1 MAGGEDMALGAP
13 YPEHWE
19 ADVVLR
25 DGTTM
30 RIRPIMPADSGAV
43 ERFHERQSPESVYLR
58 FFAPLERIPA
68 RDLHRFTHVDHH
80 DRVALVLE
88 SAGEIVAIGR
98 FDRIDEDAAEVA
110 FNVSDA
116 VQGKG
121 LGSVLLEHL
130 AAAGRELGVRR
141 FVADVLPQNTRMLRV
156 FTDAGYDVD
165 QHLDDGLVSVSFTI
179 RPTDRSLAVLAE
191 RERRAE
197 ALSMAA
203 VLGPERVLLIGAGE
217 EGTAMARRLH
227 EGVAA
232 VGEDRVAVV
241 GLPGYPSRVEDLA
254 TDVSADLALVAA
266 PAPYVLDLVPQLAGR
281 GVRAVVLYTGGY
293 EAGHASGKVPQRT
306 LVRRLRERGMR
317 LVGPRSFGVRTVDD
331 AGAMNATLRRG
342 ALRSGAVGIF
352 CQSAAAGLQLLDGA
366 ADRDLGLSSFLS
378 AGHRVDVSGNDA
390 MQFWTTSPATRVACL
405 RLESIG
411 NPRKFSRVARRLSE
425 QGPVVAMIAGAT
437 GQLRPPGHAVR
448 TTTTP
453 RRALDELVRQAG
465 VLLTAS
471 DAEMLDLAALLSEQP
486 LPTGERVL
494 VITNSGAQAAAM
506 SELIRAHGLLEAP
519 GSVALSSGA
528 DAAAYKTC
536 VDDALSRQ
544 DWDMAIV
551 GYVALLDDDG
561 SRVAGEIRR
570 LSGQSERT
578 VAATLYR
585 STGLLGRD
593 REGGVSTAR
602 SDGGRVSSDVRVP
615 TFPSTE
621 AAVAAVA
628 AARGYR
634 RWSERGRGTRVDPDR
649 IDRRVAKRLVQAE
662 LSGLPAGTTKRLPP
676 PRARELL
683 ATHGVSSWPEMRVE
697 SVSDAVEAAA
707 QIGWPV
713 ALKATDDV
721 LRHRSD
727 LGTVRLDLSTQEEL
741 AEAYRT
747 MEAQVRALLGRSA
760 SFDVQAMAPPGVACV
775 VRAAEDPL
783 YGPIVSLGLAGDA
796 VELLDDVS
804 YRVPPLTDTD
814 IAEMIGSLRAAPRLL
829 GHRGL
834 PAVDVPALED
844 IIARVAVLKDELAEV
859 SAIELYPVLVSA
871 SGAAVLGMD
880 VDVAQPRRGDIA
892 RRVLP

>member
-1 MAGGEDMALGAP
+1 MADGDDMAQGAP

-30 RIRPIMPADSGAV
+30 RIRPIAPGDADAV
-43 ERFHERQSPESVYLR
+43 ERFHARQSPESVYLR

-80 DRVALVLE
+80 ERVALVLV
-88 SAGEIVAIGR
+88 AGGELVAIGR
-98 FDRIDEDAAEVA
+98 FDRIEDDTAEVA

-130 AAAGRELGVRR
+130 AAAGRELGIRR

-203 VLGPERVLLIGAGE
+203 VLGPDGILLVGSGT
-217 EGTAMARRLH
+217 EGTAMATRLA
-227 EGVAA
+227 EGLAGA
-232 VGEDRVAVV
+232 GEGRVSIA
-241 GLPGYPSRVEDLA
+241 GLPGHPPRVEDLP
-254 TDVSADLALVAA
+254 DGVRADLALVAA
-266 PAPYVLDLVPQLAGR
+266 PAPQVLELVPALAAR

-306 LVRRLRERGMR
+306 LVRRLREHGMR
-317 LVGPRSFGVRTVDD
+317 LVGPRSFGVRTV
-331 AGAMNATLRRG
+331 AGSGAVNATLRRG
-342 ALRSGAVGIF
+342 DLRAGGVGVF

-378 AGHRVDVSGNDA
+378 AGHRVDISGNDA
-390 MQFWTTSPATRVACL
+390 MQYWTTSPTTGVVCL

-411 NPRKFSRVARRLSE
+411 NPRKFSRVARHLSE

-437 GQLRPPGHAVR
+437 GQLRPPGHAVP

-465 VLLTAS
+465 VLLTSS

-486 LPTGERVL
+486 LPAGDRVL
-494 VITNSGAQAAAM
+494 VITNSGAQAAAL
-506 SELIRAHGLLEAP
+506 SELIGHHGLTEAA

-528 DAAAYKTC
+528 DATAYRSC
-536 VDDALSRQ
+536 IDDALTRT
-544 DWDMAIV
+544 DWDIAVI
-551 GYVALLDDDG
+551 GYVALLEDD
-561 SRVAGEIRR
+561 RAAITQQIRR
-570 LSGQSERT
+570 LAARSGRT
-578 VAATLYR
+578 VAATVYR
-585 STGLLGRD
+585 TGGLLGPPGQAAPD
-593 REGGVSTAR
+593 PAAGPDGVAAP
-602 SDGGRVSSDVRVP
+602 VRVP

-621 AAVAAVA
+621 QAVAALA
-628 AARGYR
+628 AARGYQ
-634 RWSERGRGTRVDPDR
+634 RWNEQGRGSRVDPGG
-649 IDRRVAKRLVQAE
+649 IDRRGAKQLVQSE
-662 LSGLPAGTTKRLPP
+662 LSGVPAGTTRRLPAGA
-676 PRARELL
+676 ARTLL
-683 ATHGVSSWPEMRVE
+683 DTHGITSWPQVRVDSLE
-697 SVSDAVEAAA
+697 QAQRAADE
-707 QIGWPV
+707 IGWPV
-713 ALKATDDV
+713 ALKATEEV

-727 LGTVRLDLSTQEEL
+727 LGTVRLDLLTPADL
-741 AEAYRT
+741 TEAYRQI
-747 MEAQVRALLGRSA
+747 EEQVRVLLGRSA
-760 SFDVQAMAPPGVACV
+760 AFEVQAMAPPGVACV

-783 YGPIVSLGLAGDA
+783 YGPIISLGLAGDA
-796 VELLDDVS
+796 SELLDDVS
-804 YRVPPLTDTD
+804 FRVPPLTDGD
-814 IAEMIGSLRAAPRLL
+814 ITEMVRTLRAAPRLL

-834 PAVDVPALED
+834 PAVDVAALED

-859 SAIELYPVLVSA
+859 SAIELYPVLVSGA
-871 SGAAVLGMD
+871 GAAVLGME
-880 VDVAQPRRGDIA
+880 VDVAQPRRGDVA